1 MEPESS
7 SERRALLDADG
18 CSVVPS
24 CDALRQYAYVSM
36 EFAGDKALSYLG
48 KELKKQKR
56 PWKLRKYTL
65 VILQSRGVML
75 EINEI
80 HSCYRYGYIF
90 IYAIAYGTV
99 DTNSINDI
107 HRSW

>member
-1 MEPESS
+1 MSLLEPESS
-7 SERRALLDADG
+7 SERRGLLDADG

-24 CDALRQYAYVSM
+24 CDALRQQYAYVSM
-36 EFAGDKALSYLG
+36 EFAGDKTLSSYLG
-48 KELKKQKR
+48 KELKKRKR

-65 VILQSRGVML
+65 VILQSRGKVML

-90 IYAIAYGTV
+90 IYAIAYG
-99 DTNSINDI
+99 I
-107 HRSW
+107 WYC